1 LTKIDRNATVG
12 ELRVVLRFV
21 EKRRNGRRVFVFS
34 VVFGAKRTI
43 FAETAARPLENGA
56 FRVK

>member
-1 LTKIDRNATVG
+1 MDRNATVG
-12 ELRVVLRFV
+12 EFRVVLRFV